1 MTKEEKQLAFA
12 NWWYE
17 LPQKEIRSKKQEII
31 ERCFI
36 SRFIFIYWLSGRTEI
51 PTICLSV
58 IEEIAKKRIFKKEC
72 MNAKN

>member
-1 MTKEEKQLAFA
+1 MTKEEKQQAFSK
-12 NWWYE
+12 WWYE

-58 IEEIAKKRIFKKEC
+58 IEEIAKKRIFKK
-72 MNAKN
+72 

>member
-1 MTKEEKQLAFA
+1 MTKEEKQLAFS

-36 SRFIFIYWLSGRTEI
+36 SRFTFIYWLSGRTEI

-58 IEEIAKKRIFKKEC
+58 IEEIARKRIFKKES
-72 MNAKN
+72 MNA

>member
-1 MTKEEKQLAFA
+1 MTKEEKQQAFA

-36 SRFIFIYWLSGRTEI
+36 SRFTFIYWLSGRTEI

-58 IEEIAKKRIFKKEC
+58 IEEIARKRIFKEES
-72 MNAKN
+72 MNA

>member
-1 MTKEEKQLAFA
+1 MTKEEKQLAFS

-36 SRFIFIYWLSGRTEI
+36 SRFTFIYWLSGRTEI

-58 IEEIAKKRIFKKEC
+58 IEEIAKKRIFKKESI
-72 MNAKN
+72 NA

>member
-1 MTKEEKQLAFA
+1 MTKEEKQQAFA

-36 SRFIFIYWLSGRTEI
+36 SRFTFIYWLSGRTEI

-58 IEEIAKKRIFKKEC
+58 IEEIAKKRIFKK
-72 MNAKN
+72 